1 MRTIKIILALFI
13 ITNTCYSQIPTGT
26 PGTPQVVTDPGNNA
40 QLVKT
45 VDNTLRTLKISKE
58 SLDITKKA
66 LEAAKKVNNALQSSK
81 MTIQI
86 IDNLR
91 DTYNNLSEV
100 PDLMDGI
107 KTNPTIRK
115 NLVKQCNELFI
126 DIDVFQDTVS
136 NVLTDNILSMGDSDR
151 LSILLNLY
159 EKSKDILSK
168 SERLNK
174 IIKASK

>member
-86 IDNLR
+86 TDNLR

-107 KTNPTIRK
+107 KNPTIRK

-136 NVLTDNILSMGDSDR
+136 NVLTDNILSMEDSDR

-174 IIKASK
+174 IIKVSK